1 MRREEWMSAPL
12 ADLERDLAC
21 ESTLLPILRRLH
33 DGWLTD
39 VRAELGVAL
48 SPHATPW
55 QRFTA
60 VRYLDTVFQL
70 RLHREADAVHGVA
83 YLAAPA
89 HGTSLLATVQM
100 LDLLRM
106 EIGELSQSPVSEQL
120 VPPLLQ
126 AFLRQLEHW
135 CADVEVALGWIR
147 RDTLAPEGLEKF
159 LYVSDDLAIASLE

>member
-1 MRREEWMSAPL
+1 MQGGLDRQVIAHDVAFDDATHSADTLGL
-12 ADLERDLAC
+12 A
-21 ESTLLPILRRLH
+21 
-33 DGWLTD
+33 
-39 VRAELGVAL
+39 VRA
-48 SPHATPW
+48 
-55 QRFTA
+55 
-60 VRYLDTVFQL
+60 LDDGETHLVPPGGAQIG
-70 RLHREADAVHGVA
+70 LHREADAVHGVA